1 MKCQT
6 VRCEILQSAF
16 ISTGGSLSSAGAQ
29 PGRVMDSKHSAAR
42 LKGEKRR
49 EEKRRE
55 KDLETS
61 LASESVLKWPV
72 T

>member
-16 ISTGGSLSSAGAQ
+16 ISAGGSLSSAGTQ
-29 PGRVMDSKHSAAR
+29 PKRVMDSKHSAAR

-49 EEKRRE
+49 GE
-55 KDLETS
+55 DVETS
-61 LASESVLKWPV
+61 LASESVLKWPL

>member
-1 MKCQT
+1 
-6 VRCEILQSAF
+6 
-16 ISTGGSLSSAGAQ
+16 
-29 PGRVMDSKHSAAR
+29 MDSKHSAAR

-55 KDLETS
+55 EKRREEDLETS
-61 LASESVLKWPV
+61 LASESVLKWPL

>member
-6 VRCEILQSAF
+6 VRCEILQNAF
-16 ISTGGSLSSAGAQ
+16 IFTGGSLSSAGAQ

-49 EEKRRE
+49 GSGNIPG
-55 KDLETS
+55 L
-61 LASESVLKWPV
+61 
-72 T
+72 